1 MLSLVCLVVQEAV
14 EYDSMVV
21 VMVRECRGRWLVCRW
36 QSSSSS
42 SSLVVVVVATKLRSC
57 QRNYEAANFVRF
69 FTLTATDCDRLR
81 PTTKAYLLACCL
93 PPPLVDSLTHSADL
107 PLRMYNTCDVGRVV
121 GCRLSVVSQ
130 FDSIRFD
137 FDSIVLCCV
146 RCHFLLVGSCR
157 VASLPRCLVA
167 SLPRCLVASLP
178 RACCRSSGSEGE

>member
-1 MLSLVCLVVQEAV
+1 MYDVCMLSLVCLVVQEAV

-81 PTTKAYLLACCL
+81 PTATDCESVSFGML
-93 PPPLVDSLTHSADL
+93 PAAA
-107 PLRMYNTCDVGRVV
+107 VG
-121 GCRLSVVSQ
+121 
-130 FDSIRFD
+130 
-137 FDSIVLCCV
+137 
-146 RCHFLLVGSCR
+146 
-157 VASLPRCLVA
+157 
-167 SLPRCLVASLP
+167 
-178 RACCRSSGSEGE
+178 